1 MDYVKKPLTHV
12 RRCAIIAVVGASTH
26 SIPPAERRLV
36 KPPADTTS
44 EKVPL
49 ITKLAFGSGDVGPAV
64 ATAIMSFFLLYF
76 FTDVAGLSPAV
87 AGVILLISKV
97 WDAVNDP
104 IVGTLSDKIH
114 TRWGRR
120 RPWFLFGAIPFGLT
134 FFLLF
139 LVPNVD
145 AAGRFWYYLI
155 VSLMLDTAFTVVNVP
170 YTALTPELT
179 RDYDER
185 TSLNSFRFA
194 FSIGAGL
201 IAAVLHP
208 MIVNAVVAGGG
219 TVQTG
224 YMISAAIWAVCAT
237 VPFFFAFWGTY
248 ERHTAEEAETMPFLE
263 GLKVTFGNRAF
274 RYVTGIY
281 LLSWMVAQMVS
292 TIVIYYLT
300 YWLAK
305 PNLVA
310 PVILAVQGSA
320 LIWLFLWTR
329 ISRRV
334 GKKGVYYRG
343 MAFWIVVSLGL
354 FFVQPAWPSWV
365 IIVLGVLA
373 GVGVA
378 TAYLV
383 PWAMLPDVIELDE
396 LETGK
401 RREGVYYGFF
411 VLLQKLGLALGLF
424 LVSQALSAA
433 GYITP
438 PPGATAPIV
447 QPDSALLAIRL
458 MIGPIPA
465 LILAAGIF
473 LVYKFPI
480 TKAGHE
486 ETLSKLAAQNAASA
500 G

>member
-1 MDYVKKPLTHV
+1 M
-12 RRCAIIAVVGASTH
+12 
-26 SIPPAERRLV
+26 

-76 FTDVAGLSPAV
+76 LTDVARLSPGV
-87 AGVILLISKV
+87 ASIILLITKI
-97 WDAVNDP
+97 WDSINDP
-104 IVGTLSDKIH
+104 IVGMLSDRVH

-120 RPWFLFGAIPFGLT
+120 RPWFLFGAIPFGVS

-139 LVPNVD
+139 LVPNVGE
-145 AAGRFWYYLI
+145 AGKFWYYLI
-155 VSLMLDTAFTVVNVP
+155 VSLLLDTAFTVVNVP
-170 YTALTPELT
+170 YTALTPELS

-208 MIVNAVVAGGG
+208 VIVDAIKPIGGEQLGYAV
-219 TVQTG
+219 
-224 YMISAAIWAVCAT
+224 SAAIWAVLCT

-248 ERHTAEEAETMPFLE
+248 ERHTAEEEESMPFLQ
-263 GLKVTFGNRAF
+263 GLKVTFANRAF

-281 LLSWMVAQMVS
+281 LLSWLVVQTVS
-292 TIVIYYLT
+292 TIVVYYLT
-300 YWLAK
+300 YWMGQ
-305 PNLVA
+305 PGMVA

-320 LIWLFLWTR
+320 LIWLFIWTA

-343 MAFWIVVSLGL
+343 MIFWIVVGFGL
-354 FFVQPAWPSWV
+354 FAVQPDWPGWSV
-365 IIVLGVLA
+365 IVLAMLA
-373 GVGVA
+373 GIGVA

-396 LETGK
+396 LQTGK
-401 RREGVYYGFF
+401 RREGAYYGFF

-424 LVSQALSAA
+424 LVGQALQWS

-438 PPGATAPIV
+438 PVGATDPV
-447 QPDSALLAIRL
+447 TQPDNALFVIRL
-458 MIGPIPA
+458 LIGPIPA
-465 LILAAGIF
+465 LILAAGIY
-473 LVYKFPI
+473 LVYRFPI
-480 TKAGHE
+480 TKEQHE
-486 ETLSKLAAQNAASA
+486 QTLKQLEAQRALPSRS
-500 G
+500 

>member
-1 MDYVKKPLTHV
+1 MK
-12 RRCAIIAVVGASTH
+12 A
-26 SIPPAERRLV
+26 
-36 KPPADTTS
+36 PADTSS

-76 FTDVAGLSPAV
+76 LTDIARINPAV
-87 AGVILLISKV
+87 AGLILLVNKI
-97 WDAVNDP
+97 WDAFNDP
-104 IVGTLSDKIH
+104 IIGMLSDRVH

-139 LVPNVD
+139 LVPD
-145 AAGRFWYYLI
+145 TGAAGKFWYYLI

-170 YTALTPELT
+170 YTALTPELS

-185 TSLNSFRFA
+185 TSLNSYRFA
-194 FSIGAGL
+194 FSIGSGL
-201 IAAVLHP
+201 IAAVVHP
-208 MIVNAVVAGGG
+208 IIVNAVKAGGG
-219 TVQTG
+219 TEQAG
-224 YMISAAIWAVCAT
+224 YMVSAAVWAVVAT

-248 ERHTAEEAETMPFLE
+248 ERHTAEEEETMPFAE
-263 GLKVTFGNRAF
+263 GLKLTFSNVAF

-281 LLSWMVAQMVS
+281 LLSWLVVQTVA
-292 TIVIYYLT
+292 TIVVYYLT
-300 YWLAK
+300 YWMRQ
-305 PNLVA
+305 PNLVPA
-310 PVILAVQGSA
+310 VILAVQGSA
-320 LIWLFLWTR
+320 LIWLFIWSA

-343 MAFWIVVSLGL
+343 MIFWIVVAFLL
-354 FFVQPAWPSWV
+354 FIVQPNWPAWSV
-365 IIVLGVLA
+365 IVLGALA

-396 LETGK
+396 LQTGK
-401 RREGVYYGFF
+401 RREGAYYGFF

-424 LVSQALSAA
+424 LVSQALALA

-438 PPGATAPIV
+438 PAGTTTPIV

-465 LILAAGIF
+465 LILAAGIY
-473 LVYKFPI
+473 LVYRFPI

-486 ETLSKLAAQNAASA
+486 ETLKKLAARKAAAS

>member
-1 MDYVKKPLTHV
+1 MQ
-12 RRCAIIAVVGASTH
+12 
-26 SIPPAERRLV
+26 PPAV
-36 KPPADTTS
+36 TT

-49 ITKLAFGSGDVGPAV
+49 ITKFAFGAGDVGPAV
-64 ATAIMSFFLLYF
+64 ATAIMSFFLLF
-76 FTDVAGLSPAV
+76 FLTDVARLDPAV
-87 AGVILLISKV
+87 AGVILLLTKI

-104 IVGTLSDKIH
+104 IVGMLSDRIK

-120 RPWFLFGAIPFGLT
+120 RPWFLFGAVPFGLT

-139 LVPNVD
+139 IVPQVSNN
-145 AAGRFWYYLI
+145 GKFWYYLVI
-155 VSLMLDTAFTVVNVP
+155 SLLLDTAFTVVNVP

-194 FSIGAGL
+194 FSIGSGL
-201 IAAVLHP
+201 IAAVVHP
-208 MIVNAVVAGGG
+208 IIVSAMQPTVGIQGAYAVSAGVWAVVA
-219 TVQTG
+219 TL
-224 YMISAAIWAVCAT
+224 
-237 VPFFFAFWGTY
+237 PFFFAFWGTY
-248 ERHTAEEAETMPFLE
+248 ERHQPDAEEDLPFRE
-263 GLKVTFGNRAF
+263 ALKITFSNRAF

-281 LLSWMVAQMVS
+281 LLSWLVVQTVS
-292 TIVIYYLT
+292 TIVIYYMT
-300 YWLAK
+300 YWLRQ
-305 PNLVA
+305 PGLV
-310 PVILAVQGSA
+310 PVVILAVQGSA
-320 LIWLFLWTR
+320 LIWLFIWTAV
-329 ISRRV
+329 SRRT

-343 MAFWIVVSLGL
+343 MIFWIVVAFAL
-354 FFVQPAWPSWV
+354 FAVQPGWPSWV
-365 IIVLGVLA
+365 IIALAALA

-401 RREGVYYGFF
+401 RREGAFYGFF

-424 LVSQALSAA
+424 LVSQVLNWT

-438 PPGATAPIV
+438 PEGITAPIV

-458 MIGPIPA
+458 MIGPLPA
-465 LILAAGIF
+465 LILAAGIY

-480 TKAGHE
+480 TKENHE
-486 ETLSKLAAQNAASA
+486 QALQELARRRAAA
-500 G
+500 APTA

>member
-1 MDYVKKPLTHV
+1 M
-12 RRCAIIAVVGASTH
+12 RA
-26 SIPPAERRLV
+26 
-36 KPPADTTS
+36 PADTTS

-49 ITKLAFGSGDVGPAV
+49 ISKLAFGAGDIGPAI

-76 FTDVAGLSPAV
+76 FTDVALLSPAV
-87 AGVILLISKV
+87 AGVILLISKL

-104 IVGTLSDKIH
+104 VVGMLSDKVH

-139 LVPNVD
+139 LVPNVG
-145 AAGRFWYYLI
+145 AAGKFWYYLI

-170 YTALTPELT
+170 YTALTPELS

-201 IAAVLHP
+201 IAAVLNP
-208 MIVNAVVAGGG
+208 IIVDAVVAGGG

-248 ERHTAEEAETMPFLE
+248 ERHTAAEEETMPFLE

-300 YWLAK
+300 YWLRK
-305 PNLVA
+305 PGLVA

-329 ISRRV
+329 ISKRV

-343 MAFWIVVSLGL
+343 MVFWILVSLGL
-354 FFVQPAWPSWV
+354 FFVQPAWPAWV
-365 IIVLGVLA
+365 IIVLGLLA
-373 GVGVA
+373 GVGVS
-378 TAYLV
+378 TAYLI
-383 PWAMLPDVIELDE
+383 PWSMLPDVIELDE

-401 RREGVYYGFF
+401 RREGAYYGFF

-424 LVSQALSAA
+424 LVSQALGVA

-438 PPGATAPIV
+438 PPGATSPIV

-486 ETLSKLAAQNAASA
+486 ETLHQLAARNAMAA
-500 G
+500 Q

>member
-1 MDYVKKPLTHV
+1 MQ
-12 RRCAIIAVVGASTH
+12 
-26 SIPPAERRLV
+26 PPAV
-36 KPPADTTS
+36 TT

-49 ITKLAFGSGDVGPAV
+49 ITKFAFGAGDVGPAV
-64 ATAIMSFFLLYF
+64 ATAIMSFFLLF
-76 FTDVAGLSPAV
+76 FLTDVARLDPAV
-87 AGVILLISKV
+87 AGVILLLTKI

-104 IVGTLSDKIH
+104 IVGMLSDRIK

-139 LVPNVD
+139 LVPQVSNN
-145 AAGRFWYYLI
+145 GKFWYYLV
-155 VSLMLDTAFTVVNVP
+155 VSLLLDTAFTVVNVP

-194 FSIGAGL
+194 FSIGSGL
-201 IAAVLHP
+201 IAAVVHP
-208 MIVNAVVAGGG
+208 LIVSAMQPTLGIQGAYAMSAGVWAVVA
-219 TVQTG
+219 TL
-224 YMISAAIWAVCAT
+224 
-237 VPFFFAFWGTY
+237 PFFFAFWGTY
-248 ERHTAEEAETMPFLE
+248 ERHQPDEEEDLPFRE
-263 GLKVTFGNRAF
+263 ALKITFANRAF

-281 LLSWMVAQMVS
+281 LLSWLVVQTVS
-292 TIVIYYLT
+292 TIVIYYMT
-300 YWLAK
+300 YWLRQ
-305 PNLVA
+305 PGLV
-310 PVILAVQGSA
+310 PVVILAVQGSA
-320 LIWLFLWTR
+320 LIWLFIWTSV
-329 ISRRV
+329 SRRT

-343 MAFWIVVSLGL
+343 MIFWIVVAFAL
-354 FFVQPAWPSWV
+354 FAVQPSWPSWV
-365 IIVLGVLA
+365 IIALGALA

-401 RREGVYYGFF
+401 RREGAFYGFF

-424 LVSQALSAA
+424 LVSQVLNWT

-438 PPGATAPIV
+438 PEGVITPIV
-447 QPDSALLAIRL
+447 QPESALLAIRL
-458 MIGPIPA
+458 MIGPLPA
-465 LILAAGIF
+465 LILAAGIY

-480 TKAGHE
+480 TKELHE
-486 ETLSKLAAQNAASA
+486 QTLQELARRRAAA
-500 G
+500 TPTA